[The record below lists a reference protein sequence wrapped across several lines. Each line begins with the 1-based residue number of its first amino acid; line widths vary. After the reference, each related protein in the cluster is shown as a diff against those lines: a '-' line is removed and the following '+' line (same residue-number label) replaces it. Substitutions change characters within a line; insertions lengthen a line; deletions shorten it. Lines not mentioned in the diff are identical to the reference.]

1 MFEGESSDPEKVAA
15 EIKAEIERIKTD
27 GIDKKLFSAVRCGM
41 YGDAVRSFNSV
52 ESITMNL
59 VNCAMFGCGLF
70 DELKYLKNITAE
82 DVLKRLQLLDAD
94 NSVLS
99 VIEPTEEQR

>member
-1 MFEGESSDPEKVAA
+1 M
-15 EIKAEIERIKTD
+15 
-27 GIDKKLFSAVRCGM
+27 
-41 YGDAVRSFNSV
+41 
-52 ESITMNL
+52 
-59 VNCAMFGCGLF
+59 F

-94 NSVLS
+94 KSVLS

>member
-1 MFEGESSDPEKVAA
+1 
-15 EIKAEIERIKTD
+15 
-27 GIDKKLFSAVRCGM
+27 
-41 YGDAVRSFNSV
+41 
-52 ESITMNL
+52 MNL

-70 DELKYLKNITAE
+70 DELKYLKNITTE

-94 NSVLS
+94 KSVLS